1 MTDKNIRVGIVGA
14 GPVAGL
20 GKSSNSHAGGYA
32 RTEGCEL
39 VAVCDTDEDR
49 LHQFGKEW
57 GIPKLQSY
65 NSAIEM
71 YRDAELDVVSVT
83 TNNLNHHQPVIEA
96 AEAGVKVILVEKPIS
111 ISVDLANKMI
121 EACERSGSR
130 LIVDHTRRFTPHHQ
144 KIKEMIDSGMIG
156 QVRTV
161 EITGS
166 RPLLHNG
173 THTVDLALFLV
184 NDKPIKVSGFI
195 SDEPVA
201 DPGGSGMVV
210 CENGSVIFIN
220 CIATRKQYESNT
232 TIAGTEGRIY
242 YSESKAIW
250 KYAPLVEASS
260 VYGSTYKW
268 RDIPD
273 MPGSE
278 YHDYY
283 YATVEAVRCLQEERD
298 SISSG
303 IDGKQALEL
312 ITAMHVSHKTDN
324 VVRIPLD
331 DEFTSIEIRSTGQ

>member
-1 MTDKNIRVGIVGA
+1 MPNKNIRVGIVGA

-20 GKSSNSHAGGYA
+20 GKCSNSHAGGYA

-39 VAVCDTDEDR
+39 VAVCDTDADR

-57 GIPKLQSY
+57 GIPNGQRYK
-65 NSAIEM
+65 SAIEM
-71 YRDAELDVVSVT
+71 YREAMLDVVSVT

-96 AEAGVKVILVEKPIS
+96 AGAGVKVILVEKPIA

-156 QVRTV
+156 QLRTV

-173 THTVDLALFLV
+173 THTVDLALFWV

-195 SDEPVA
+195 CDEPVD

-242 YSESKAIW
+242 FSESKKIW
-250 KYAPLVEASS
+250 KYAPLVEISS
-260 VYGSTYKW
+260 GYGSTYQW
-268 RDIPD
+268 QDITD
-273 MPGSE
+273 MPDSD
-278 YHDYY
+278 YFDYY
-283 YATVEAVRCLQEERD
+283 YATNEAIRCFQENRD

-303 IDGKQALEL
+303 IDGKKALEL
-312 ITAMHVSHKTDN
+312 ITAMHVSHKTDK
-324 VVRIPLD
+324 VVRVPLGE
-331 DEFTSIEIRSTGQ
+331 EFTGIEIRSTGQ